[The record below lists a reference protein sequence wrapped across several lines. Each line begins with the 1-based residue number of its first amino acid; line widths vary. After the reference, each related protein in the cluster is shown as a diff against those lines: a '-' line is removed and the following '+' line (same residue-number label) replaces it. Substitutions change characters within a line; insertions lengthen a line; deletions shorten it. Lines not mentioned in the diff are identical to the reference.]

1 MGAEAGVD
9 AVIGAS
15 SVSVGYASVWE
26 AVYGFGFAESVFAE
40 SVFADSAFFLAAALL
55 MASVAV
61 TFLIISLLTFSS

>member
-1 MGAEAGVD
+1 MGAETGVD

-26 AVYGFGFAESVFAE
+26 AVYGFGFAE